1 MRWKGLT
8 EKEDSW
14 LPWRDLLH
22 NTVLHKYLKANK
34 MSSIIPRD
42 TSTIAQ
48 NNIAEVEESKGPDPP
63 LIEKTKNLPSSRKR
77 KQRKRNRQSSD
88 ARPSK
93 KSK

>member
-1 MRWKGLT
+1 
-8 EKEDSW
+8 
-14 LPWRDLLH
+14 
-22 NTVLHKYLKANK
+22 

-88 ARPSK
+88 AGPSK